1 MLVIGYE
8 LVARRP
14 LGLDSLPYAVAMS
27 EDFWN
32 ILLDAI
38 EKGGVIPVVGGDLLR
53 VVGCDGTERQFSQCI
68 AETLAVALGTN
79 NAPVDLQGL
88 LAAELRSGREED
100 DLFRELAAAHRR
112 ALEQADPPEALRL
125 LAGITDFSLFL
136 STTTDGL
143 LARAI
148 SQERGLAPDVGAA
161 KIFDSIDLAPEL
173 AWAPGAVAPPWQPAI
188 YQFFGRIEPEP
199 TFALNEEDLLEF
211 LFRLQDPDRRPK
223 RLFDRLMQSHVL
235 LIGNSFPDWLARF
248 VVRMLRGRRLSDRA
262 STRLAVADECTRGRH
277 DAALV
282 LFLKR
287 FSRLT
292 TIFEEGG
299 AREFVAELHR
309 RWTARR
315 VAAGPKASATERYEA
330 EEMAE
335 GAIFISYAREDGVAA
350 QALHEGLASAK
361 FDVWFDRRRL
371 KGGDPFEDKI
381 ARHIRQ
387 CDLFVPIVSQHTNS
401 RGEGF
406 VFKEWNWALERAAGI
421 QHGNFIFPVIVDD
434 LSDDQIAGVAE
445 KFRKMDYRHAPEGAL
460 SQDLVES
467 FRQNIREIRLQR
479 PRRTA

>member
-1 MLVIGYE
+1 
-8 LVARRP
+8 
-14 LGLDSLPYAVAMS
+14 MS

-53 VVGCDGTERQFSQCI
+53 VVGCDGIERQFSQCI
-68 AETLAVALGTN
+68 AETLAVGLGTN

-100 DLFRELAAAHRR
+100 ELVREMAAAHRR

-148 SQERGLAPDVGAA
+148 SQERGLAPAVGAA

-173 AWAPGAVAPPWQPAI
+173 AWASGAVAPPRQPAI
-188 YQFFGRIEPEP
+188 YHFFGRIEPEP

-211 LFRLQDPDRRPK
+211 LFHLQDPDRRPK

-248 VVRMLRGRRLSDRA
+248 VVRMLRGRRLSERA
-262 STRLAVADECTRGRH
+262 TTRLALADECTRGRQ

-309 RWTARR
+309 RWMARQ

-330 EEMAE
+330 EEMVE
-335 GAIFISYAREDGVAA
+335 GAIFISYAREDGAAA

-387 CDLFVPIVSQHTNS
+387 CDLFVPIVSEHTNS

-445 KFRKMDYRHAPEGAL
+445 KFRKMDYRHAPEGAPN
-460 SQDLVES
+460 QDLVES

>member
-1 MLVIGYE
+1 
-8 LVARRP
+8 
-14 LGLDSLPYAVAMS
+14 MS
-27 EDFWN
+27 ENFWD

-38 EKGGVIPVVGGDLLR
+38 EKGGVVPVVGGDLLR
-53 VVGCDGTERQFSQCI
+53 VIGADGNERQFSQI
-68 AETLAVALGTN
+68 VVETLALSLGVE
-79 NAPVDLQGL
+79 NASSDLQGL
-88 LAAELRSGREED
+88 LAAALRSGREED
-100 DLFRELAAAHRR
+100 ELFHELAVAHRT
-112 ALEQADPPEALRL
+112 ALEQTELPKTLRL

-136 STTTDGL
+136 STTSDGL

-148 SQERGLAPDVGAA
+148 TQERRLAPAVWAA
-161 KIFDSIDLAPEL
+161 KFFDSIDLAPEL
-173 AWAPGAVAPPWQPAI
+173 AWAPGAVAPPRHTGI
-188 YQFFGRIEPEP
+188 YHFFGRIEPEP
-199 TFALNEEDLLEF
+199 TFALNEEDVLEF
-211 LFRLQDPDRRPK
+211 LFRLQDPDRMPK
-223 RLFDRLMQSHVL
+223 RLFDRLRQSHLL

-248 VVRMLRGRRLSDRA
+248 VVRILRGRRLSDRA
-262 STRLAVADECTRGRH
+262 ATRLALADECTRGRQ

-299 AREFVAELHR
+299 ASEFVAELHR

-315 VAAGPKASATERYEA
+315 VEAVPEASSAERYEA

-335 GAIFISYAREDGVAA
+335 GAIFISYAREDGAAA

-381 ARHIRQ
+381 TRHIRQ
-387 CDLFVPIVSQHTNS
+387 CDLFVPIVSQNTNS

-421 QHGNFIFPVIVDD
+421 QHGNFIFPLIVDD
-434 LSDDQIAGVAE
+434 LLNDQIAGVAE
-445 KFRKMDYRHAPEGAL
+445 KFRKMDYRRAPQGAL
-460 SQDLVES
+460 SQELLEF
-467 FRQNIREIRLQR
+467 FRQNIRDIRLQR